1 MVDSALGAVLQPM
14 DSHFDMP
21 FARDRWRVV
30 LKTDCRSWGYL
41 GFELSIISYSRVAFL
56 ETLTK
61 NHSDPANLDSNKQT
75 AGTASS
81 LETLC
86 FPRKTFLHQSLTQD
100 MNGFAA
106 HLRKRTWNSAEH
118 NLAGITNGTHD
129 LFCGASYVIR
139 RTDVLTMQSV
149 GPPPPP
155 QKKKGLTAKYS
166 RSLRDAIIVGSVF
179 KQRMWTM

>member
-14 DSHFDMP
+14 DCHFDMP

-30 LKTDCRSWGYL
+30 LKTDCSSWNYSR
-41 GFELSIISYSRVAFL
+41 FKLSVESYSRVAFL

-61 NHSDPANLDSNKQT
+61 NHSDPANLGLNITKTKAGLFFKQA

-86 FPRKTFLHQSLTQD
+86 FPRKTFVHPSLTHD

-106 HLRKRTWNSAEH
+106 YLGKRIWNSAEH
-118 NLAGITNGTHD
+118 NLARVTNGTHD
-129 LFCGASYVIR
+129 
-139 RTDVLTMQSV
+139 
-149 GPPPPP
+149 
-155 QKKKGLTAKYS
+155 
-166 RSLRDAIIVGSVF
+166 
-179 KQRMWTM
+179 